1 MNQAVDGLCGLIPEI
16 GGPIAAA
23 ITAPLSTVT
32 NQLTMALSEFSLN
45 GAVVKFKAF
54 VYKQVPKLAGA
65 AAEVIAEPI
74 EKMKKEAK
82 ALKEDILDS
91 LLEKPH
97 VEKIVDA
104 FKKVMALKENSK
116 QLGFIGSAVDFLM
129 PIYNWFLKQIVPNL
143 YGAFQGC
150 KANAQQFRDL
160 FDSALCPV
168 NMTQL
173 SLPKSGT
180 PSMMLLAPPAGDAS
194 PSAAMAPY
202 FNQDLA
208 DEHTALMLSYMDPS
222 SLQMLSDE
230 VQMLSD
236 EVRMRPCPCQH
247 STVANTHYRPPPL
260 PAACVAGMA

>member
-23 ITAPLSTVT
+23 ITAPLSTVI
-32 NQLTMALSEFSLN
+32 NALTMALSEFSLN

-54 VYKQVPKLAGA
+54 VYKQVPKLAGFA
-65 AAEVIAEPI
+65 AKVIAEPI
-74 EKMKKEAK
+74 EKMKKAAK

-91 LLEKPH
+91 LLENAH

-116 QLGFIGSAVDFLM
+116 LLGFIGGAVDFLM
-129 PIYNWFLKQIVPNL
+129 PIFNWFLKVIVPNL

-150 KANAQQFRDL
+150 KANTQQFRDL
-160 FDSALCPV
+160 FDSALCPDP
-168 NMTQL
+168 QL
-173 SLPKSGT
+173 PAPKPGT
-180 PSMMLLAPPAGDAS
+180 PSMMLLAPPAGDA
-194 PSAAMAPY
+194 SAAMAPY

-208 DEHTALMLSYMDPS
+208 DEHTVLMLSYMDPS

-260 PAACVAGMA
+260 SAACVAGMA